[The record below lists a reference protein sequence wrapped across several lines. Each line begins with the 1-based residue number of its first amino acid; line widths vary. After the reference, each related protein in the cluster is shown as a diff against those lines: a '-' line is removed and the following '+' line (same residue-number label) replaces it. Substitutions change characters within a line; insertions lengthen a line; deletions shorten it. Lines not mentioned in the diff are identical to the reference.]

1 LPDLFSVEG
10 KTVVVTG
17 GTRGLG
23 AHLSRGFVE
32 AGARVIA
39 VSRNVE
45 SGRRIS
51 DELRTL
57 GECHAVAA
65 DVSTPDGQIAVV
77 EAVREFSGSGL
88 DVLVNNAGVTWG
100 APLEKFP
107 RRGWD
112 RVLETNLIAVFEL
125 TVALL
130 PALRERARTGG
141 PARVINIGSIDGTR
155 VPEFE
160 NYSYSSSKAAVHH
173 LTRHLAKQ
181 LASDNITVNALAPG
195 PFLSDMTAFA
205 LEDAATTEQIIA
217 SVPLARL
224 GTPADLVGSAIYLS
238 SRAGGFT
245 TGAVLPV
252 DGGLAGV

>member
-1 LPDLFSVEG
+1 MPDLFSVEG

-23 AHLSRGFVE
+23 AHLSRGYVE

-39 VSRNVE
+39 VSRNEE

-51 DELRTL
+51 AELSAI
-57 GECHAVAA
+57 GEIHAVAA
-65 DVSTPDGQIAVV
+65 DVGTPDGQSKVV
-77 EAVREFSGSGL
+77 EAVNELSTGL

-100 APLEKFP
+100 APLEEFP

-112 RVLETNLIAVFEL
+112 RVLQTNLVAVFEL

-130 PALRERARTGG
+130 PALRERAKADG
-141 PARVINIGSIDGTR
+141 PSHVINVGSIDGTR

-160 NYSYSSSKAAVHH
+160 NYSYSASKAAVHH
-173 LTRHLAKQ
+173 LTRHLAKK

-217 SVPLARL
+217 SVPLGRL
-224 GTPADLVGSAIYLS
+224 GTAADLVGSAIYLS
-238 SRAGGFT
+238 SRAGGYT
-245 TGAVLPV
+245 TGAILPV
-252 DGGLAGV
+252 DGGLAGI